1 MALKKF
7 NRYIRIVL
15 SNLQLLLMIYLFYF
29 KYHDIKDAMVI
40 LEVKKLKKYFPV
52 TGGVFLRRTGW
63 VYALD
68 DVSFKLNKGETLGI
82 VGESGCGKTTL
93 ARCLMGLY
101 DPSDGQVIIHG
112 QIVSKLNSHQRK
124 KLALNLQM
132 IFQDPFE
139 SLDPRQ
145 TVKEILE
152 EKYMIHG
159 KKNGK
164 LGPEINNLIERVGLL
179 PEALSKFPHEFSGG
193 QRQRIG
199 IARAISMEP
208 EIIICD
214 EPVSALDVS
223 VQSKILNLLLTLQ
236 KTMGL
241 TLLFISHDL
250 SVVKHISDR
259 IAVMYLG
266 KVVEMADA
274 DDIYN
279 NGLHPYTNAL
289 ISSIPMPDP
298 EDRRDRIIL
307 KGEVPSVENPPAG
320 CRFNTRCEHVQDICY
335 KKEPKLLKNT
345 KDPNHLTA
353 CHFFF

>member
-1 MALKKF
+1 MT
-7 NRYIRIVL
+7 
-15 SNLQLLLMIYLFYF
+15 
-29 KYHDIKDAMVI
+29 I
-40 LEVKKLKKYFPV
+40 LEVENLKKYFPV

-68 DVSFKLNKGETLGI
+68 GVSFSLNKEETLGI

-93 ARCLMGLY
+93 ARCIAGLY
-101 DPSDGQVIIHG
+101 HPSEGKVLIKGQN
-112 QIVSKLNSHQRK
+112 VSLLNSSQRK

-145 TVKEILE
+145 TVKEILQ
-152 EKYMIHG
+152 EKYIIHG
-159 KKNGK
+159 EKVKD
-164 LGPEINNLIERVGLL
+164 LDSQIISLIKRVGLL
-179 PEALSKFPHEFSGG
+179 PEALLKFPHEFSGG

-199 IARAISMEP
+199 VARAISLEP

-223 VQSKILNLLLTLQ
+223 VQSKILNLLLKLQ
-236 KTMGL
+236 QKMGL
-241 TLLFISHDL
+241 AYIFISHDL

-266 KVVEMADA
+266 KIVETADA
-274 DDIYN
+274 DSIYHN
-279 NGLHPYTNAL
+279 SLHPYTKAL
-289 ISSIPMPDP
+289 LSSIPRPDP
-298 EDRRDRIIL
+298 TSSRKGIIL

-320 CRFNTRCEHVQDICY
+320 CSFNTRCMYVKDICY
-335 KKEPKLLKNT
+335 KKEPILLLNRE
-345 KDPNHLTA
+345 DPNHLTA
-353 CHFFF
+353 CHFFN